1 MPHNLHVFMI
11 SISYNI
17 PLYFKYLTHLNN
29 YVHYLVDNIVK
40 NLEIFQI
47 ALNLVGS
54 ASIASQLHYSDYDFN
69 CKIKVRKQTLIF
81 NEFKKILS
89 YSNDK
94 LYFIEFKIEYN
105 NDTKLKIN
113 DPSMIRLRMFKNIK
127 FVKIDYIVFLDYVFK
142 EVSIMYIFKNKK
154 ETDTDRIQTLR
165 NDYDDLMAKGESFKA
180 LKRLFSIYKIKKDY
194 INLKTLTSLF
204 NSNIGK
210 IYEMNSNLKT
220 IQLLKTIDQQ
230 DNDDDDLTQKRIHS
244 NLKFLRIDPDDDLNK
259 IIKENDKI
267 LNNITVLKK

>member
-1 MPHNLHVFMI
+1 M
-11 SISYNI
+11 NI
-17 PLYFKYLTHLNN
+17 LERRKLKTELY
-29 YVHYLVDNIVK
+29 DIIK
-40 NLEIFQI
+40 NLEIFDTKLKL
-47 ALNLVGS
+47 AGS
-54 ASIASQLHYSDYDFN
+54 ASLRSQRYYSDYDFN
-69 CKIKVRKQTLIF
+69 CNIKKQKQTSIF

-89 YSNDK
+89 YVNDK
-94 LYFIEFKIEYN
+94 LYFIEIKIEY
-105 NDTKLKIN
+105 DDGTKLKITN
-113 DPSMIRLRMFKNIK
+113 ILMIRLRMFKKVK
-127 FVKIDYIVFLDYVFK
+127 FVKLDYIVFLDYVFK

-154 ETDTDRIQTLR
+154 ESDTDMIKTLR
-165 NDYDDLMAKGESFKA
+165 NDYNDLMVKGEHFKA

-230 DNDDDDLTQKRIHS
+230 DNDDDLTQKRIHS
-244 NLKFLRIDPDDDLNK
+244 NLKFLKIDPDDDLNK
-259 IIKENDKI
+259 IIKANDKI